1 MLTSWQCV
9 IVFPAI
15 VFTTLQFIYGL
26 QIRLVLYNVLF
37 VLLWAG
43 MYTKAWA
50 NKSRELQSLWEEREV
65 RRVDRSRPEFRGE
78 RRWLR
83 PRDPAGKVT
92 GPSEL
97 YELVEINRIKFT
109 LQPHYPTHRRRLKLL
124 LSCLIMLVAVT
135 ICGTLQY
142 LVLELTLNYG
152 DEGLGDPSNPNYD
165 SWYNFEY
172 KVLGGVI
179 TGVIL
184 PIFNVVYQMLARCSR
199 GGRTTE
205 GRSSTPTRWS

>member
-1 MLTSWQCV
+1 M
-9 IVFPAI
+9 
-15 VFTTLQFIYGL
+15 
-26 QIRLVLYNVLF
+26 
-37 VLLWAG
+37 
-43 MYTKAWA
+43 
-50 NKSRELQSLWEEREV
+50 
-65 RRVDRSRPEFRGE
+65 
-78 RRWLR
+78 
-83 PRDPAGKVT
+83 
-92 GPSEL
+92 
-97 YELVEINRIKFT
+97 
-109 LQPHYPTHRRRLKLL
+109 

-184 PIFNVVYQMLARCSR
+184 PIFNVVYQMLARVLTR
-199 GGRTTE
+199 WENHRR
-205 GRSSTPTRWS
+205 RSSTPTRWS